1 MKNFWLN
8 RKKLKIWGT
17 ALLLF
22 SFITQETFKNWA
34 IEKQDEFH
42 TMMLNYSLS
51 DLTSENNM
59 NLYFTS
65 ALATEEV
72 NCELIRQAAQKKAT
86 GFISFILLTDI
97 SKDEKAKYVN
107 KFRSQATKVDD
118 IEKYNSLIAE
128 INSIYTRIDSNV
140 RQKNLFWRNVLS
152 FSNKMYFLFYL
163 IGTIFL
169 IRGIKLETEK

>member
-1 MKNFWLN
+1 MKKIWSNK
-8 RKKLKIWGT
+8 KKLKIWGT

-22 SFITQETFKNWA
+22 SFITQETFRNWA
-34 IEKQDEFH
+34 IEEQDDFQ
-42 TMMLNYSLS
+42 TMMLNYCLA

-65 ALATEEV
+65 ALATEVV
-72 NCELIRQAAQKKAT
+72 NSDLIKQAAQKKAT

-97 SKDEKAKYVN
+97 SKDEKARYVN
-107 KFRSQATKVDD
+107 KFRSQATSVDD

-128 INSIYTRIDSNV
+128 INIIYKQVESNV
-140 RQKNLFWRNVLS
+140 QQKNLFWRNVLS

-163 IGTIFL
+163 VGTIFL
-169 IRGIKLETEK
+169 IKGIKLE

>member
-1 MKNFWLN
+1 MKKIWSNK
-8 RKKLKIWGT
+8 KKLKIWGT

-22 SFITQETFKNWA
+22 SFITQETFRNWA
-34 IEKQDEFH
+34 IEEQDDFQ
-42 TMMLNYSLS
+42 TMMLNYCLA

-65 ALATEEV
+65 ALATEVV
-72 NCELIRQAAQKKAT
+72 NSDLIKQAALKKAT

-97 SKDEKAKYVN
+97 SKDEKARYVN
-107 KFRSQATKVDD
+107 KFRSQATSVDD

-128 INSIYTRIDSNV
+128 INIIYKQVESNV
-140 RQKNLFWRNVLS
+140 QQKNLFWRNVLS

-163 IGTIFL
+163 VGTIFL
-169 IRGIKLETEK
+169 IKGIKLE